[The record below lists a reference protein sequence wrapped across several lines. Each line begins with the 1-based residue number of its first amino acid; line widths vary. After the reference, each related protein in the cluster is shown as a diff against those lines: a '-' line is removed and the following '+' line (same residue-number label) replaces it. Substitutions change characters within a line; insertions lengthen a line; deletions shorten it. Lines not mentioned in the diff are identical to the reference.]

1 MAGTA
6 RTKEAELFGPQ
17 YVAVLETPI
26 GKLWLESD
34 GEAITRSAFVN
45 PGRGR
50 HARPPKVL
58 TEAVTQME
66 AYFAGRR
73 KKFDLPLYLVGSPY
87 RRKVWDRLMEVPY
100 GRAITY
106 EALSKRV
113 GGVARS
119 AGSAC
124 AINPLLILVPCH
136 RVLGSNGLLTGYA
149 GGLWRKK
156 WLLEQEGVLQ
166 RELL

>member
-1 MAGTA
+1 
-6 RTKEAELFGPQ
+6 
-17 YVAVLETPI
+17 
-26 GKLWLESD
+26 
-34 GEAITRSAFVN
+34 
-45 PGRGR
+45 
-50 HARPPKVL
+50 
-58 TEAVTQME
+58 
-66 AYFAGRR
+66 
-73 KKFDLPLYLVGSPY
+73 
-87 RRKVWDRLMEVPY
+87 VPY